1 MPRNDKIRLVL
12 GTRDVVGWTGAS
24 VEMAIDQVADACAFT
39 FPLDLRLSNLRD
51 VFVPFEYQPLKVYI
65 DDEILLTGRAEK
77 LAPKTD
83 AGETTLELQ
92 GRALPGSL
100 VDCAVVGALEF
111 TGLAFSTI
119 CKQVCRPFGVDVRAD
134 NDTDPIDLARASY
147 GQRAADFLLDLARP
161 RNLFLNSSYD
171 GKLVISWGH
180 DLVRRPVVASLVEGE
195 HPLLSVAASFDG
207 TGRFSRYIAA
217 TQFAGESSIASE
229 VADPGVPIY
238 RPQALAVKDVSTKAV
253 EGGAVE
259 PDACLAAR
267 QAMVAAIAGS
277 VQVSATV
284 SGWSRPDGERW
295 AERQMV
301 TLRAPGAMLPVERK
315 WLIAGASFR
324 LEAGSQ
330 TVDLRLVMPETYAG
344 QAPEVLPW

>member
-1 MPRNDKIRLVL
+1 MPRNPDKIRLVL

-24 VEMAIDQVADACAFT
+24 IEMAIDQVADACAFT

-51 VFVPFEYQPLKVYI
+51 VFVPFSYQPLKVYI

-83 AGETTLELQ
+83 AGETSLELQ

-100 VDCAVVGALEF
+100 VDCAIVGPLEF
-111 TGLAFSTI
+111 KGLALSTI
-119 CKQVCRPFGVDVRAD
+119 CRQVCRPFGVDVRAD

-171 GKLVISWGH
+171 GKLVISWGR

-217 TQFAGESSIASE
+217 TQFAGEADISGE
-229 VADPGVPIY
+229 VSDAGVAIY
-238 RPQALAVKDVSTKAV
+238 RPHVLAVKDAEDDPAV
-253 EGGAVE
+253 T
-259 PDACLAAR
+259 AA

-301 TLRAPGAMLPVERK
+301 TLRAPGAMLPVERE

-344 QAPEVLPW
+344 DTPEVLPW